1 MQAFSVETGKFKLDG
16 GAMFGVVPK
25 SIWNKTNPADENNL
39 CTWALRCLVIK
50 EAGRIILI
58 DTGMGNKQDAKF
70 FSHYQPH
77 ETVTLPDAL
86 QKINIAIEDIT
97 DVLLT
102 HLHFDHVGGAISKVN
117 DKLVTTF
124 PNATYWVSEPH
135 WNLALHPNRR
145 EKASFL
151 TENIMPIKESGQL
164 KLITL
169 PSFQSNT
176 SLQEIK
182 FTESISCLVV
192 HGHTEAM
199 LLPKIKMGNETIVY
213 MADLLP
219 SIGHIPLPYVMGYDM
234 QPLITLEEKEKFL
247 TTALK
252 ENYILFFEHDA
263 VNECC
268 RLVATEKGIRAG
280 ASFSLKEIVY

>member
-1 MQAFSVETGKFKLDG
+1 MQLYSVETGKFKLDG

-25 SIWNKTNPADENNL
+25 SIWNKSNPADENNL

-50 EAGRIILI
+50 EGDRTILI
-58 DTGMGNKQDAKF
+58 DTGMGDKQDAKF

-77 ETVTLPDAL
+77 ETIVLADAL
-86 QKINIAIEDIT
+86 KKINIEVEEIT

-102 HLHFDHVGGAISKVN
+102 HLHFDHVGGAITKLN

-124 PNATYWVSEPH
+124 PNASYWISEPQ

-169 PSFQSNT
+169 PPFQSST

-182 FTESISCLVV
+182 FTEAISCLVV

-199 LLPKIKMGNETIVY
+199 LLPKIKMGNETIVF

-219 SIGHIPLPYVMGYDM
+219 STGHIPLPYVMGYDM

-268 RLVATEKGIRAG
+268 RLIATEKGIRAG
-280 ASFSLKEIVY
+280 ASFTLKGIL

>member
-1 MQAFSVETGKFKLDG
+1 MQAFSLETGKFKLDG

-39 CTWALRCLVIK
+39 CTWALRCLVVK
-50 EAGRIILI
+50 EADRVILI
-58 DTGMGNKQDAKF
+58 DTGMGDKQDAKF

-77 ETVTLPDAL
+77 ETIALEDAL
-86 QKINIAIEDIT
+86 QKINIGLEDIT

-102 HLHFDHVGGAISKVN
+102 HLHFDHVGGAITKLN
-117 DKLVTTF
+117 DNLVTSF
-124 PNATYWVSEPH
+124 PNATYWISEPQ

-169 PSFQSNT
+169 PPFQSST

-182 FTESISCLVV
+182 FTEAISCLVV

-199 LLPKIKMGNETIVY
+199 LLPKIKMGNETIVF

-219 SIGHIPLPYVMGYDM
+219 SIGHIPLPYLMGYDM
-234 QPLITLEEKEKFL
+234 QPLITLDEKEKFL

-263 VNECC
+263 LNECC
-268 RLVATEKGIRAG
+268 RLIATEKGIRAG
-280 ASFSLKEIVY
+280 ASFTLKDIL

>member
-1 MQAFSVETGKFKLDG
+1 MQAFSLETGKFKLDG

-199 LLPKIKMGNETIVY
+199 LIPKINMGNETIVY

-234 QPLITLEEKEKFL
+234 QPLITLVEKEKFL
-247 TTALK
+247 TMALK

>member
-1 MQAFSVETGKFKLDG
+1 MQVYSIETGKFKLDG

-39 CTWALRCLVIK
+39 CTWALRCLLVIDGDRK
-50 EAGRIILI
+50 ILI

-70 FSHYQPH
+70 YSHYHPH
-77 ETVTLPDAL
+77 ETVSIVAAL
-86 QKINIAIEDIT
+86 NNIHFTPEDIT

-102 HLHFDHVGGAISKVN
+102 HLHFDHVGGAIKKIE
-117 DKLVTTF
+117 DKLVPTF
-124 PNATYWVSEPH
+124 PNATYWVSETQ

-151 TENIMPIKESGQL
+151 TENIIPLKQSGQL

-169 PSFQSNT
+169 PAFQSTT

-182 FTESISCLVV
+182 FTEAISCLVV
-192 HGHTEAM
+192 HGHTAGM

-247 TTALK
+247 TTAFK

-268 RLVATEKGIRAG
+268 RLIETEKGIRAG
-280 ASFSLKEIVY
+280 ASFTLKEIL